1 MVATGNNK
9 LKRKNESNEVKIE
22 PNMKA
27 LKKNDILIQYAA
39 LQSKYECVVEQNKEE
54 KHTHVE
60 AILLLKETVKLLEV
74 RTAKVE
80 PEKNSTEQSNSDKC
94 EIPVDYNNL
103 AEPMNK
109 QNFKSHYCQQKAR
122 DKKRFNGIQKA

>member
-1 MVATGNNK
+1 M
-9 LKRKNESNEVKIE
+9 KRKNESNEVKIE

-39 LQSKYECVVEQNKEE
+39 LQNKCECLVEQNKVLIEE
-54 KHTHVE
+54 KNIHVE

-74 RTAKVE
+74 RTDKVK
-80 PEKNSTEQSNSDKC
+80 PEQNSTEQSNSHKC

-103 AEPMNK
+103 A
-109 QNFKSHYCQQKAR
+109 
-122 DKKRFNGIQKA
+122 